1 MPRLAL
7 LSLLFSLSAFAG
19 RSSRALEDLQD
30 LVEDSDADCARTL
43 SRKLNALADAL
54 DDGSSRS
61 VKKAVR
67 EVRGYSEEHCPKKL
81 NAKVRRALE
90 KLGESSSK
98 RRDDDDDDDEEDG
111 DRPRKS
117 PARIRRD
124 CGTGP
129 DDPAC
134 ESSTFDTIAFRGLV
148 QSLQSTQNE
157 LTKLDLVRNSV
168 ANQRLTAAQLG
179 PVLDA
184 FQNELLRLDAARAAV
199 PTVVDPQ
206 HALVHAS
213 KWRNSLLAA
222 DFTRLL
228 NNR

>member
-1 MPRLAL
+1 MPRLIF
-7 LSLLFSLSAFAG
+7 LSLFYASIAFAG
-19 RSSRALEDLQD
+19 RAGRALDELQD
-30 LVEDSDADCARTL
+30 VVDDSDAECARTL
-43 SRKLNALADAL
+43 SRKLNALGDAL
-54 DDGSSRS
+54 DDGSARS
-61 VKKAVR
+61 VKKALR

-90 KLGESSSK
+90 RLED
-98 RRDDDDDDDEEDG
+98 RQRDDDDDEDEEDERRV
-111 DRPRKS
+111 RPV
-117 PARIRRD
+117 ARVRD
-124 CGTGP
+124 CGTGA
-129 DDPAC
+129 DPAC
-134 ESSTFDTIAFRGLV
+134 ERATLDAVALRGLV
-148 QSLQSTQNE
+148 QSLRATPNE
-157 LTKLDLVRNSV
+157 LTKLDLVRSAV

-199 PTVVDPQ
+199 PTLVDPT

>member
-1 MPRLAL
+1 MPRLL
-7 LSLLFSLSAFAG
+7 FLSLLISSLTAFAG
-19 RSSRALEDLQD
+19 RSARALEDLQD
-30 LVEDSDADCARTL
+30 AVEDSDADCARTL

-54 DDGSSRS
+54 EDGSSRS

-90 KLGESSSK
+90 RLEERKSS
-98 RRDDDDDDDEEDG
+98 DDDDDDDE
-111 DRPRKS
+111 RPSEAKR
-117 PARIRRD
+117 RTRRD
-124 CGTGP
+124 CGTGA

-134 ESSTFDTIAFRGLV
+134 ESSTFDAIAFRGLV

-157 LTKLDLVRNSV
+157 LTKLDLVRNAV
-168 ANQRLTAAQLG
+168 ANQRMTAAQLG

-199 PTVVDPQ
+199 PTLVDPQ

-222 DFTRLL
+222 DFSRLL